1 MSADASAPRVAVVG
15 LGHMGSA
22 IAERLLEA
30 GYPLSVFNRTPG
42 RDGELVAAGAS
53 QLGSAGDALVAADVC
68 VTSLPD
74 DDAVLE
80 VLCGERGVLAP
91 ARPDATLI
99 DMSTISVDASARVA
113 DAAAVAGVRYLRAP
127 PSGNP
132 VAIRGGK
139 AAVFVSGPESVFGEA
154 EPLLRAIAP
163 TVRYVGEGERAR
175 VVKLALQ
182 ILIGGTAELLAE
194 AVVLGETA
202 GVDREELLDL
212 IRSSVIGST
221 FVSYKADALVRD
233 DYSATFTTDMMRKDV
248 DLVLDLAEEIGVD
261 LPFTRELRP
270 LLEATSDGGHADEDF
285 IALVLE
291 LRRRASEDRLSRTKR

>member
-1 MSADASAPRVAVVG
+1 MAARMSADAGAPRVAVVG

-42 RDGELVAAGAS
+42 RDDELVAAGAS
-53 QLGSAGDALVAADVC
+53 RLGSAGDALVAADVC
-68 VTSLPD
+68 VTSLAD

-80 VLCGERGVLAP
+80 VICGERGVLAP
-91 ARPDATLI
+91 ARPGTTLI

-113 DAAAVAGVRYLRAP
+113 DAAAVAGVRLP
-127 PSGNP
+127 PSASLSGNP

-139 AAVFVSGPESVFGEA
+139 AAVVRLRARERRSSES

-194 AVVLGETA
+194 ALVLGEAA
-202 GVDREELLDL
+202 GVDREKLLDV
-212 IRSSVIGST
+212 IRASVVGST
-221 FVSYKADALVRD
+221 LRRATRPTPLVRG
-233 DYSATFTTDMMRKDV
+233 RLLG
-248 DLVLDLAEEIGVD
+248 DLH
-261 LPFTRELRP
+261 
-270 LLEATSDGGHADEDF
+270 DG
-285 IALVLE
+285 
-291 LRRRASEDRLSRTKR
+291 R